1 MFHASYEPRLL
12 ITNAIEQ
19 SLEGFWWLVSGNR
32 ARPVIGTLP
41 YLCISEVFQNEKP
54 ESYFSFLR
62 FVGLLK
68 KPF

>member
-1 MFHASYEPRLL
+1 MFHASYEPRIL

-41 YLCISEVFQNEKP
+41 YVVCAQTFGYCCLLSGPVSSIFTVQNI
-54 ESYFSFLR
+54 
-62 FVGLLK
+62 
-68 KPF
+68 